1 MMEAAKDCANNPG
14 SRQKAQQDR
23 LMAAVTELAG
33 VSQDTVLGINRRA
46 LFHQLEAAA
55 RTAARDAALCV
66 EANNA
71 GKEFNKNKAA
81 KAEMA
86 KVCSRL
92 TETTAALQRA
102 VQFSESNPVS
112 AQVQTNLLERAEEF
126 AVGAAEMLNKSK
138 KAINQID
145 NKEARDKLQSSN
157 KNLEK
162 SLKELFNQMKR
173 TEAAAETVR
182 YEATKELLASLDP
195 ELNEMGSV
203 LNSFNHKPANKDH
216 LDEFVSDMNSAS
228 TAVQNDIFQISKAL
242 DSGDL
247 SLIQL
252 MIGNLGQNVGALIM
266 AVKDV
271 AGTAEEIEEA
281 KRLISTAKGLL
292 VAATSYVET
301 LNKLKKGG
309 MIDNSLRSEIESTA
323 DSLSR
328 ETVNINNLGRNI
340 STLEENN
347 LDHLKL
353 SLEEILN
360 NPSLDSSLKNLLN
373 FEQTIQEELKKIKN
387 THPSEEL
394 KGVVRE
400 FSESLAGKRGQLIEL
415 NESGKHSK
423 AEVGAASQALAIEL
437 FEVTEYIAE
446 LKAFRRLASKAENTI
461 LAGNNCNQQLE
472 NNAQMESVVGSLKET
487 ISHVSASLKKFHDRP
502 TSSIAKAELLAEVN
516 DLINTGNTLVST
528 GRASLNKCPES
539 LETLAEALAALSKE
553 KKKAEEAGPLL
564 EIDAAEELLSS
575 LQAEFDDFKNT
586 SKTVGKKSLGI
597 REIEK
602 ARAEVVGSAAEIN
615 KTAGKFLSSALESN
629 KKNMKAGAAELGQN
643 MTHFVKAAMISAQD
657 EDKSGGGKK
666 LIDNTDSAIKNARNV
681 MMIAKERFY
690 HLLHTHFINLFISDE
705 RVSKFSYIHPY

>member
-66 EANNA
+66 EANNL
-71 GKEFNKNKAA
+71 GKEFNNNKAA

-271 AGTAEEIEEA
+271 AGTAEE
-281 KRLISTAKGLL
+281 G
-292 VAATSYVET
+292 
-301 LNKLKKGG
+301 
-309 MIDNSLRSEIESTA
+309 
-323 DSLSR
+323 
-328 ETVNINNLGRNI
+328 
-340 STLEENN
+340 
-347 LDHLKL
+347 
-353 SLEEILN
+353 
-360 NPSLDSSLKNLLN
+360 
-373 FEQTIQEELKKIKN
+373 
-387 THPSEEL
+387 
-394 KGVVRE
+394 
-400 FSESLAGKRGQLIEL
+400 
-415 NESGKHSK
+415 
-423 AEVGAASQALAIEL
+423 
-437 FEVTEYIAE
+437 
-446 LKAFRRLASKAENTI
+446 
-461 LAGNNCNQQLE
+461 
-472 NNAQMESVVGSLKET
+472 
-487 ISHVSASLKKFHDRP
+487 
-502 TSSIAKAELLAEVN
+502 
-516 DLINTGNTLVST
+516 
-528 GRASLNKCPES
+528 
-539 LETLAEALAALSKE
+539 
-553 KKKAEEAGPLL
+553 
-564 EIDAAEELLSS
+564 
-575 LQAEFDDFKNT
+575 
-586 SKTVGKKSLGI
+586 
-597 REIEK
+597 
-602 ARAEVVGSAAEIN
+602 
-615 KTAGKFLSSALESN
+615 
-629 KKNMKAGAAELGQN
+629 
-643 MTHFVKAAMISAQD
+643 
-657 EDKSGGGKK
+657 
-666 LIDNTDSAIKNARNV
+666 
-681 MMIAKERFY
+681 
-690 HLLHTHFINLFISDE
+690 
-705 RVSKFSYIHPY
+705 